1 MDEKLQVAGSELFNK
16 FERRIDSLNKEFG
29 DLANTA
35 RQLGSSVGIFS
46 STFRLRERLV
56 KLLFLFREN
65 AATLFP
71 RKISRQPRETLVN
84 PNLMDRQR
92 TWRGQQHPLR
102 PIHDEGFD
110 PKSFP
115 GQFASFAEDIVTFLN
130 CLNEFPEFTDE
141 AVNTSTRVFE
151 VDLKYWASCL
161 QEYKGSVSTWAC
173 IGHSSQLVSGQFR
186 YSAVQC
192 YIHDLTTEIGE
203 HIDSITVNLSMFI
216 EIGVPTIW
224 FAQQHATENLLN
236 LSTIATFFSAV
247 TATTLQFSYQ
257 LTDGVLEK
265 SVNAFWFS
273 SLVFS
278 IAAAANT
285 LLGLTWKQ
293 TAYRSP
299 GHRVPWW
306 VLIWIKRSPLVF
318 LIMSAACFSAGLMLF
333 TYATNQGFVTS
344 TITTV
349 FTAVTSFGLAVVS
362 TWFASECWIF
372 VQHRGHVWL
381 EDVINETTHRMLL
394 LCCCGIAEDHPL
406 LQSTHLGD
414 PQPDKTSVFQEG
426 NPIARNFAE
435 ANSPSIA
442 SSFDQEA
449 AAVLM
454 ARIAVFKAEIDDS
467 PDVLRWLDRMLIR
480 LCQKFAD
487 HRKVSALD

>member
-1 MDEKLQVAGSELFNK
+1 MFRSQGVAHATRSFHNTTSLPSVTSPYARNEAFTDPKRKQFIISLLDVLSELSNEASSDNDANLPSDFEDDRDDPTMDEKLQVAGSELFNK
-16 FERRIDSLNKEFG
+16 FERRINSLNKELR

-35 RQLGSSVGIFS
+35 RQLGSSVGILS
-46 STFRLRERLV
+46 STFRLQERLV

-92 TWRGQQHPLR
+92 TWRGQRPPLR

-141 AVNTSTRVFE
+141 AVNTSTRAFE

-186 YSAVQC
+186 YPAVQR

-203 HIDSITVNLSMFI
+203 HVDSIIVNLSMFI

-224 FAQQHATENLLN
+224 FAQQHATGNLLN

-278 IAAAANT
+278 IAAAVNS

-293 TAYRSP
+293 A
-299 GHRVPWW
+299 
-306 VLIWIKRSPLVF
+306 
-318 LIMSAACFSAGLMLF
+318 M
-333 TYATNQGFVTS
+333 
-344 TITTV
+344 
-349 FTAVTSFGLAVVS
+349 
-362 TWFASECWIF
+362 
-372 VQHRGHVWL
+372 
-381 EDVINETTHRMLL
+381 
-394 LCCCGIAEDHPL
+394 
-406 LQSTHLGD
+406 
-414 PQPDKTSVFQEG
+414 
-426 NPIARNFAE
+426 
-435 ANSPSIA
+435 
-442 SSFDQEA
+442 
-449 AAVLM
+449 
-454 ARIAVFKAEIDDS
+454 
-467 PDVLRWLDRMLIR
+467 
-480 LCQKFAD
+480 
-487 HRKVSALD
+487 